1 MDDDI
6 LGSSMGDDIGEFP
19 DNYDDANGGDGLDG
33 FLPQDDEGK
42 FPVGVGEEDGD
53 IFAGTDMADT
63 NIDMAENEPLELLP
77 GDLEMKD
84 DSLGTSA
91 IAQWEADHSAALAD
105 KREKA
110 RKAKEELLEQAR
122 TNIEKFYSER
132 KQKQESIKAQNKENE
147 QGYFSEMKDL
157 MQHGAPWEK
166 VGRLVNLAPKANEKP
181 GTSKV
186 NRMRQLL
193 IQLKNEKK
201 NN

>member
-1 MDDDI
+1 
-6 LGSSMGDDIGEFP
+6 MGEKKM
-19 DNYDDANGGDGLDG
+19 
-33 FLPQDDEGK
+33 E
-42 FPVGVGEEDGD
+42 
-53 IFAGTDMADT
+53 TS
-63 NIDMAENEPLELLP
+63 LLA
-77 GDLEMKD
+77 LTWLIQISTWLKMKD

-166 VGRLVNLAPKANEKP
+166 VGRLVNLAPKAN
-181 GTSKV
+181 
-186 NRMRQLL
+186 
-193 IQLKNEKK
+193 
-201 NN
+201 

>member
-1 MDDDI
+1 MGDDDI

-19 DNYDDANGGDGLDG
+19 DNYDDAHGGDGLDG

-42 FPVGVGEEDGD
+42 FPVGVGE
-53 IFAGTDMADT
+53 
-63 NIDMAENEPLELLP
+63 
-77 GDLEMKD
+77 
-84 DSLGTSA
+84 
-91 IAQWEADHSAALAD
+91 
-105 KREKA
+105 
-110 RKAKEELLEQAR
+110 EELLEQAR